1 LRYPDGDGGVSSRA
15 FDQKGNLMARY
26 EHSIDVNVPLETAYN
41 QWTQFE
47 EFPKFM
53 EGVKRV
59 EQQGDTH
66 LHWTAEIAGQER
78 QWEAEITE
86 QKPDARIAWH
96 STTGAKNAG
105 VVTFHYIDRDKTRVM
120 LQMEY
125 DPEGFVENVGAA
137 LGVVQR
143 RITGDLERFKDFI
156 EAKGFETG
164 AWRGEVER
172 FSNTEPMIGGGSRYT
187 EPSEATETRI
197 PTTPTF
203 YDATSNGSE
212 DPATSAPVQRITKES
227 RSFMGQDSNSPGI
240 EQDSGYGKAEERGQ
254 RSVLGDD
261 TFISSGEG
269 DGTNNGGGG
278 IPSTEG
284 RPRVQ
289 STYGGSAGGQA
300 RDETGRT
307 ASATGSDPRLYNED
321 ISHGVAPGEDP
332 SRAHGAVEEEPQ
344 GEGWEDDPVRNP
356 PASL

>member
-1 LRYPDGDGGVSSRA
+1 VAFSCG

-47 EFPKFM
+47 DFPKFM

-78 QWEAEITE
+78 QWEAEISE
-86 QKPDARIAWH
+86 QKPDSRIAWH

-120 LQMEY
+120 LQIDY

-137 LGVVQR
+137 LGIVQR
-143 RITGDLERFKDFI
+143 RISGDLQRFKDFV

-172 FSNTEPMIGGGSRYT
+172 FPSDAKPVIGGGGRY
-187 EPSEATETRI
+187 SEDAGTSETRAAAL
-197 PTTPTF
+197 PTF
-203 YDATSNGSE
+203 YDATANGSE
-212 DPATSAPVQRITKES
+212 DPSLNSPVQRISRES
-227 RSFMGQDSNSPGI
+227 RSFMGQDSNLSGV
-240 EQDSGYGKAEERGQ
+240 EQDRSYGKSEERGQ

-278 IPSTEG
+278 ISSTERSG
-284 RPRVQ
+284 MHT
-289 STYGGSAGGQA
+289 TYGGNAGEPA
-300 RDETGRT
+300 KDEQGKTV
-307 ASATGSDPRLYNED
+307 SATGSDPRLYSED
-321 ISHGVAPGEDP
+321 ISHGVAPGADP
-332 SRAHGAVEEEPQ
+332 MHSAGAVENEPQ
-344 GEGWEDDPVRNP
+344 GEDWDEDSVRNP
-356 PASL
+356 PA

>member
-1 LRYPDGDGGVSSRA
+1 
-15 FDQKGNLMARY
+15 MARY

-78 QWEAEITE
+78 QWEAEISE

-120 LQMEY
+120 LQLDY
-125 DPEGFVENVGAA
+125 DPEGFVENVAAA
-137 LGVVQR
+137 LGIVQR
-143 RITGDLERFKDFI
+143 RISGDLQRFKDFI

-172 FSNTEPMIGGGSRYT
+172 FPSDVKPVIGGGGRY
-187 EPSEATETRI
+187 SEEAATLETRV

-203 YDATSNGSE
+203 NDATANGSE
-212 DPATSAPVQRITKES
+212 DASLNSQVQRLSRES
-227 RSFMGQDSNSPGI
+227 RSFMGQDSNLSGV
-240 EQDSGYGKAEERGQ
+240 EQDPSYGKSEERGQ
-254 RSVLGDD
+254 RGVLGDD

-278 IPSTEG
+278 IASTERSG
-284 RPRVQ
+284 LH
-289 STYGGSAGGQA
+289 SATSSDAAGSAQK
-300 RDETGRT
+300 ESSNT
-307 ASATGSDPRLYNED
+307 ASATGTDPRLHSED
-321 ISHGVAPGEDP
+321 ISHGVAPGADP
-332 SRAHGAVEEEPQ
+332 MHSAGAVENEPQ
-344 GEGWEDDPVRNP
+344 GEDWDEDSVRNP
-356 PASL
+356 PASQ